1 MQMIATKLI
10 LSQEAIKRLRI
21 SDAYSIHRVV
31 YSLFDRSTVESHRIL
46 YSDLG
51 GDFFNHSVLI
61 ISDRTPNV
69 DNLAVKVV
77 VNSKPIPDN
86 LFRLGYYR
94 FRTKINVS
102 KKDSKTKKIVPI
114 RNKEEI
120 INWFVQKSPNVWGF
134 SPLNNNLEIEKIEA
148 LNFKGKN
155 NQEVYIHQVTLAG
168 ILKVADLDKFKKSF
182 SLGLGRGK
190 AFGCGLLEIY
200 PITNIN
206 N

>member
-21 SDAYSIHRVV
+21 SDAYSVHRVV
-31 YSLFDRSTVESHRIL
+31 YSLFDRSTVENHRIL

-51 GDFFNHSVLI
+51 GDLFNHSVLI
-61 ISDRTPNV
+61 ISNRTPNV
-69 DNLAVKVV
+69 DNLPLKVV

-94 FRTKINVS
+94 FRIKINVS
-102 KKDSKTKKIVPI
+102 KKDSKAKKIVPI

-120 INWFVQKSPNVWGF
+120 IKWFVEKSPNAWGF
-134 SPLNNNLEIEKIEA
+134 SPLNNNLEIEKIEV
-148 LNFKGKN
+148 LNFRGKDTH
-155 NQEVYIHQVTLAG
+155 EVYIHQVTLAG
-168 ILKVADLDKFKKSF
+168 ILTVADLDKFKKSF

-190 AFGCGLLEIY
+190 AFGCGLLEIC
-200 PITNIN
+200 PIANIN